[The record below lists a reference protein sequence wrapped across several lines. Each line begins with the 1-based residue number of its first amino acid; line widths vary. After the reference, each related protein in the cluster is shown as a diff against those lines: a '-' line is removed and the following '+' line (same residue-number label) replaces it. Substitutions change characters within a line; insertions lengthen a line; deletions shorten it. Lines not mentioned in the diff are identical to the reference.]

1 MLEQLLQIQSSCLS
15 EGALKTAQ
23 LVNELMAQAMASQV
37 ASSPVDMVIKL
48 PPAKPKQPERQY
60 TRTQRSNEAVIH
72 CPTINRLFH
81 EMRRRLDISGHKLAN
96 SIGYASQSNIA
107 GMRTRDKSK
116 EFVATADAA
125 RLVKIFG
132 PEILI
137 KEQPSLGES

>member
-15 EGALKTAQ
+15 EGALRTAQ
-23 LVNELMAQAMASQV
+23 LVNELMAQAMA
-37 ASSPVDMVIKL
+37 ATAKAPAL
-48 PPAKPKQPERQY
+48 PPAKPKRPERQY

-96 SIGYASQSNIA
+96 QIGYASQSNIA

-116 EFVATADAA
+116 EFVSTADAA
-125 RLVKIFG
+125 RLVEIFG
-132 PEILI
+132 PEILA
-137 KEQPSLGES
+137 KDTPSLGES